1 MNKDEKETLINFNE
15 GEDMASIFTYSKAW
29 QHHLEKKL
37 GLKPILDN
45 GSGAKEYMI
54 DKKRIRPPRAPL
66 KLSDEAR
73 AKIRERLAKVNPKM
87 AFVAQKH

>member
-45 GSGAKEYMI
+45 GSGAREYLI
-54 DKKRIRPPRAPL
+54 DKKRIKPPRAQL
-66 KLSDEAR
+66 KLSDEQR
-73 AKIRERLAKVNPKM
+73 ANLAQRLRDS
-87 AFVAQKH
+87 QKK